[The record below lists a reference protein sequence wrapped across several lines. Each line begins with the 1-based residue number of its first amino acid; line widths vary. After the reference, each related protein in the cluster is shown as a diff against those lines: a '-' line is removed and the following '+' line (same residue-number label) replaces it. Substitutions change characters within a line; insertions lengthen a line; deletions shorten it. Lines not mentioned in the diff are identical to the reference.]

1 MKPKEPALTKPSEPA
16 KVDAYIQGLTH
27 PLATVVEA
35 LRKIILNTDPELGE
49 EIKWNAPAFFYS
61 GDMKP
66 FNPKEYKRH
75 LVVFNLYRKDCI
87 RLVFPSGARVHDK
100 SGLLEGDYV
109 DGRRLALFHN
119 MEEVM
124 CKQAT
129 LQSVI
134 RKWLE
139 TLDKE

>member
-1 MKPKEPALTKPSEPA
+1 MKPKEPALTKPSEPE
-16 KVDAYIQGLTH
+16 KVDAYMQGLTH
-27 PLATVVEA
+27 PLAKVVEA
-35 LRKIILNTDPELGE
+35 LRKIILSTDREIGE

-87 RLVFPSGARVHDK
+87 RLVFPSGARVNDK
-100 SGLLEGDYV
+100 SGLLEGDYA

-119 MEEVM
+119 MEEVIS
-124 CKQAT
+124 KKT
-129 LQSVI
+129 PLQLAI
-134 RKWLE
+134 REWLE
-139 TLDKE
+139 TLNKK